1 MGRNYKDCFQLLLS
15 NDIDQT
21 TVNATIELLKEFL
34 NNSTSNYNAESMLYI
49 MSIISYF
56 EEIKITTKLLE
67 LYMNEVKLKIRRIL
81 TESLLANSEEIAACV
96 CEKNVDETV
105 TKEATIEQPKN
116 DICCV
121 ADDDNIYENFEGFI
135 IKKRYIPGSSL
146 TDTFKLPLEGQ
157 TANLKVK
164 DELLDPDYI
173 YFSEVEIDWQG
184 NVLNYITAPKKI
196 AKNLEMQEVN
206 FDEIYH
212 ELLNE
217 IHEYKERPV
226 V

>member
-15 NDIDQT
+15 SDIDQT

-81 TESLLANSEEIAACV
+81 TESLLANSEETAV
-96 CEKNVDETV
+96 CMCENTDETV
-105 TKEATIEQPKN
+105 AKEVAIEQPKAG
-116 DICCV
+116 ICCV
-121 ADDDNIYENFEGFI
+121 ADDNIYENFEGFI
-135 IKKRYIPGSSL
+135 IKKRYTPGTSSE
-146 TDTFKLPLEGQ
+146 DTFKLPLEGQ

>member
-15 NDIDQT
+15 SDIDQT
-21 TVNATIELLKEFL
+21 TVNVIIELLKEFL

-81 TESLLANSEEIAACV
+81 TESLLINSEETAV
-96 CEKNVDETV
+96 CLCENTDETI
-105 TKEATIEQPKN
+105 TKEVAIEQPKD

-121 ADDDNIYENFEGFI
+121 ADDNIYENFEGFI
-135 IKKRYIPGSSL
+135 IKKRYVPGTGL
-146 TDTFKLPLEGQ
+146 ADTFKLPLEGQ